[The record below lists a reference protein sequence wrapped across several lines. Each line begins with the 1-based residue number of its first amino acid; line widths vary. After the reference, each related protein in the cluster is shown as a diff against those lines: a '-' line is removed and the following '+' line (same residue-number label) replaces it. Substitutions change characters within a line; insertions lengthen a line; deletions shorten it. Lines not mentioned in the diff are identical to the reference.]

1 MLVANQLNGKWACRH
16 PDLIP
21 LYTEALE
28 HLSALRASSAI
39 DEVIVEHIYREYNA
53 EADSLCNIAI
63 DTYDPHIHHMGR
75 VVWEAWRQ

>member
-1 MLVANQLNGKWACRH
+1 MLGDGSVFVRVASRSGSGWLPFRVDG
-16 PDLIP
+16 IVM
-21 LYTEALE
+21 
-28 HLSALRASSAI
+28 LRAYPATQVVL
-39 DEVIVEHIYREYNA
+39 EREYNA